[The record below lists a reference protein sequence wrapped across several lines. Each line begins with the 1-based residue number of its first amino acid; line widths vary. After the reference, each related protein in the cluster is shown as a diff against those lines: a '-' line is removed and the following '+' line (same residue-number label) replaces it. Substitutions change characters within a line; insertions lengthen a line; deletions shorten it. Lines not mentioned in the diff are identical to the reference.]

1 MSLADR
7 LTLAMRI
14 KGISQAALGEG
25 VGVSQTTIWKL
36 MNGKTSTN
44 RKLYEIA
51 DFMKVNLGWLI
62 SGNGE
67 MENNHQ
73 KNEIEYIGNIKEG
86 LIIVKGEAI
95 MKTDGAFQMNED
107 FNGRL
112 KFHSDDPN
120 AFALKIK
127 GDSMFPR
134 INSGEFV
141 VIEPNIEPCSG
152 DEVLVRTKDGSNM
165 IKKLEFHRD
174 CTYRFTSINQNHP
187 PITLDED
194 MVEKIMFVSAIVKSI
209 RYLDTHD
216 I

>member
-1 MSLADR
+1 MSLAER
-7 LTLAMRI
+7 LTLAMSI
-14 KGISQAALGEG
+14 KGITESTLGKS

-36 MNGKTSTN
+36 KNGKTSSN
-44 RKLYEIA
+44 RKIYEIA
-51 DFMKVNLGWLI
+51 NYLNVNLNWLV
-62 SGNGE
+62 NGKGG
-67 MENNHQ
+67 MDNNSKEN
-73 KNEIEYIGNIKEG
+73 KIDYIGKVKEES
-86 LIIVKGEAI
+86 IIIKGEAL
-95 MKTDGAFQMNED
+95 MKTDGAFQINED

-141 VIEPNIEPCSG
+141 VIEPNIIPSSG

-194 MVEKIMFVSAIVKSI
+194 MVEKIMFVSAIVKSV
-209 RYLDTHD
+209 RYLDAHD

>member
-14 KGISQAALGEG
+14 KNISQATLGEG
-25 VGVSQTTIWKL
+25 IGVSQTTIWKL
-36 MNGKTSTN
+36 MNGKTSSN

-51 DFMKVNLGWLI
+51 DYLNINLNWLV
-62 SGNGE
+62 SGDGE
-67 MENNHQ
+67 MENSQQ
-73 KNEIEYIGNIKEG
+73 KNEIEYVGNIKEG
-86 LIIVKGEAI
+86 SIKVKGAAI
-95 MKTDGAFQMNED
+95 MGTNDVFQMDEG

-120 AFALKIK
+120 AFALKVQ

-141 VIEPNIEPCSG
+141 VIEPNIIPRSG
-152 DEVLVRTKDGSNM
+152 DEVLVRTKDGRNM

-174 CTYRFTSINQNHP
+174 YVYRFTSVNQDHP
-187 PITLDED
+187 PITIDENQVD
-194 MVEKIMFVSAIVKSI
+194 KVMFISAIVKSI
-209 RYLDTHD
+209 RYLGLHD

>member
-62 SGNGE
+62 SGDGE

-194 MVEKIMFVSAIVKSI
+194 MVEKIMFVSAIVKSV
-209 RYLDTHD
+209 RYLDAHD

>member
-1 MSLADR
+1 
-7 LTLAMRI
+7 
-14 KGISQAALGEG
+14 
-25 VGVSQTTIWKL
+25 
-36 MNGKTSTN
+36 
-44 RKLYEIA
+44 
-51 DFMKVNLGWLI
+51 
-62 SGNGE
+62 
-67 MENNHQ
+67 
-73 KNEIEYIGNIKEG
+73 
-86 LIIVKGEAI
+86 

-194 MVEKIMFVSAIVKSI
+194 MVEKIMFVSAIVKSV
-209 RYLDTHD
+209 RYLDAHD

>member
-51 DFMKVNLGWLI
+51 DFMKVNLDWLI
-62 SGNGE
+62 SGDGE

-86 LIIVKGEAI
+86 SIIVKGEAI

-194 MVEKIMFVSAIVKSI
+194 MVEKIMFVSAIVKSV
-209 RYLDTHD
+209 RYLDAHD

>member
-51 DFMKVNLGWLI
+51 DFMKVNLDWLI
-62 SGNGE
+62 SGDGE

-86 LIIVKGEAI
+86 SIIVKGEAI

-141 VIEPNIEPCSG
+141 VIEPNIIPSSG

-165 IKKLEFHRD
+165 IKKLEFYRD

-194 MVEKIMFVSAIVKSI
+194 MVEKIMFVSAIVKSV
-209 RYLDTHD
+209 RYLDAHD

>member
-14 KGISQAALGEG
+14 KNISQATLGEG
-25 VGVSQTTIWKL
+25 IGVSQTTIWKL
-36 MNGKTSTN
+36 MNGKTSSN

-51 DFMKVNLGWLI
+51 DYLNINLNWLV
-62 SGNGE
+62 SGDGE
-67 MENNHQ
+67 MENSQQ
-73 KNEIEYIGNIKEG
+73 KNEIEYVGNIKEG
-86 LIIVKGEAI
+86 SIKVKGAAI
-95 MKTDGAFQMNED
+95 MGTNDVFQMDED

-120 AFALKIK
+120 AFALKVQ

-141 VIEPNIEPCSG
+141 VIEPNIIPRSG
-152 DEVLVRTKDGSNM
+152 DEVLVRTKDGRNM

-174 CTYRFTSINQNHP
+174 YVYRFTSVNQDHP
-187 PITLDED
+187 PITIDEN
-194 MVEKIMFVSAIVKSI
+194 MVDKVMFVSAIVKSI
-209 RYLDTHD
+209 RYLRT
-216 I
+216 

>member
-36 MNGKTSTN
+36 MNGKTSSN

-51 DFMKVNLGWLI
+51 DYLKINLNWLV
-62 SGNGE
+62 SGDGE
-67 MENNHQ
+67 MENNQ
-73 KNEIEYIGNIKEG
+73 PTNEIEYIGNIKEG
-86 LIIVKGEAI
+86 TIIVKGEAI
-95 MKTDGAFQMNED
+95 MGTDGAFQMDED

-112 KFHSDDPN
+112 KFHSDDPH
-120 AFALKIK
+120 AFALKVK

-141 VIEPNIEPCSG
+141 VIEPNIVPCSG
-152 DEVLVRTKDGSNM
+152 DEVLVRTKDGRNM

-174 CTYRFTSINQNHP
+174 CVYRFTSINQDHP
-187 PITLDED
+187 PITLDENQVD
-194 MVEKIMFVSAIVKSI
+194 KIMFVSAIVKSA
-209 RYLDTHD
+209 RYLDVHD

>member
-1 MSLADR
+1 MTLADR

-14 KGISQAALGEG
+14 KGISQATLGES

-36 MNGKTSTN
+36 MNGKTSSN

-51 DFMKVNLGWLI
+51 DYLKINLNWLV
-62 SGNGE
+62 SGDGE
-67 MENNHQ
+67 MENNQ
-73 KNEIEYIGNIKEG
+73 PTNEIEYIGNIKEG
-86 LIIVKGEAI
+86 TIIVKGEAI
-95 MKTDGAFQMNED
+95 MGTDGAFQMDED

-112 KFHSDDPN
+112 KFHSDDPH
-120 AFALKIK
+120 AFALKVK

-141 VIEPNIEPCSG
+141 VIEPNIVPCSG
-152 DEVLVRTKDGSNM
+152 DEVLVRTKDGRNM

-174 CTYRFTSINQNHP
+174 CVYRFTSINQDHP
-187 PITLDED
+187 PITLDENQVD
-194 MVEKIMFVSAIVKSI
+194 KIMFVSAIVKSA
-209 RYLDTHD
+209 RYLDVHE

>member
-14 KGISQAALGEG
+14 KNISQAALGEG
-25 VGVSQTTIWKL
+25 IGVSQTTIWKL
-36 MNGKTSTN
+36 MNGKTSSN

-51 DFMKVNLGWLI
+51 DYLNINLNWLV
-62 SGNGE
+62 SGDGE
-67 MENNHQ
+67 MENSQQ
-73 KNEIEYIGNIKEG
+73 KNEIEYVGNIKEG
-86 LIIVKGEAI
+86 SIKVKGAAI
-95 MKTDGAFQMNED
+95 MGTNDVFQMDED

-120 AFALKIK
+120 AFALKVQ

-141 VIEPNIEPCSG
+141 VIEPNIIPRSG
-152 DEVLVRTKDGSNM
+152 DEVLVRTKDGRNM

-174 CTYRFTSINQNHP
+174 YVYRFTSVNQDHP
-187 PITLDED
+187 PITIDEN
-194 MVEKIMFVSAIVKSI
+194 MVDKVMFVSAIVKSI
-209 RYLDTHD
+209 RYLRT
-216 I
+216 

>member
-14 KGISQAALGEG
+14 KNISQAALGEG

-36 MNGKTSTN
+36 MNGITSSN

-51 DFMKVNLGWLI
+51 DYLNINLNWLV
-62 SGNGE
+62 SGDGE
-67 MENNHQ
+67 MENNQQ
-73 KNEIEYIGNIKEG
+73 KNEIEYVTNIKEG
-86 LIIVKGEAI
+86 SIKVKGAAI
-95 MKTDGAFQMNED
+95 MGANDAFQMDEN

-112 KFHSDDPN
+112 KFYSDDPN
-120 AFALKIK
+120 AFALKVS

-141 VIEPNIEPCSG
+141 VIEPNIIPRSG
-152 DEVLVRTKDGSNM
+152 DEVLVRTKDGCNM

-174 CTYRFTSINQNHP
+174 YVYRFTCVNQDHP
-187 PITLDED
+187 PITIDEN
-194 MVEKIMFVSAIVKSI
+194 MVDKVMFVSAIVKSI
-209 RYLDTHD
+209 RYLRT
-216 I
+216 

>member
-14 KGISQAALGEG
+14 KNISQAALGEG
-25 VGVSQTTIWKL
+25 IGVSQTTIWKL
-36 MNGKTSTN
+36 MNGKTSSN

-51 DFMKVNLGWLI
+51 DYLNINLNWLV
-62 SGNGE
+62 SGDGE
-67 MENNHQ
+67 MENSQQ
-73 KNEIEYIGNIKEG
+73 KNEIEYVGNIKEG
-86 LIIVKGEAI
+86 SIKVKGAAI
-95 MKTDGAFQMNED
+95 MGTNDVFQMNED

-120 AFALKIK
+120 AFALKVQ

-141 VIEPNIEPCSG
+141 VIEPNIIPRSG
-152 DEVLVRTKDGSNM
+152 DEVLVRTKDGRNM

-174 CTYRFTSINQNHP
+174 YVYRFTSVNQDHP
-187 PITLDED
+187 PITIDENQVD
-194 MVEKIMFVSAIVKSI
+194 KVMFISAIVKSI
-209 RYLDTHD
+209 RYLRT
-216 I
+216 

>member
-36 MNGKTSTN
+36 MNGKTSSN

-51 DFMKVNLGWLI
+51 DYLKINLNWLV
-62 SGNGE
+62 SGDGE
-67 MENNHQ
+67 MENNQ
-73 KNEIEYIGNIKEG
+73 PKNEIEYIGNIKEG
-86 LIIVKGEAI
+86 TIIVKGEAI
-95 MKTDGAFQMNED
+95 MGTDGAFQMDKD

-112 KFHSDDPN
+112 KFHSDDPH
-120 AFALKIK
+120 AFALKVK

-141 VIEPNIEPCSG
+141 VIEPNIVPCSG
-152 DEVLVRTKDGSNM
+152 DEVLVRTKDGRNM

-174 CTYRFTSINQNHP
+174 CVYRFTSINQDHP
-187 PITLDED
+187 PITLDENQVD
-194 MVEKIMFVSAIVKSI
+194 KIMFVSAIVKST
-209 RYLDTHD
+209 RYLDVHE

>member
-14 KGISQAALGEG
+14 KGVSQATLGEG

-36 MNGKTSTN
+36 MNGKTSSN

-51 DFMKVNLGWLI
+51 DYLKINLNWLV
-62 SGNGE
+62 SGDGE
-67 MENNHQ
+67 MENSQ
-73 KNEIEYIGNIKEG
+73 PKNEIEYIGNIKEG
-86 LIIVKGEAI
+86 TIIVKGEAI
-95 MKTDGAFQMNED
+95 MGTDGAFQMDKD

-112 KFHSDDPN
+112 KFHSDDPH
-120 AFALKIK
+120 AFALKVK

-141 VIEPNIEPCSG
+141 VIEPNIVPCSG
-152 DEVLVRTKDGSNM
+152 DEVLVRTKDGRNM

-174 CTYRFTSINQNHP
+174 CVYRFTSINQDHP
-187 PITLDED
+187 PITLDENQVD
-194 MVEKIMFVSAIVKSI
+194 KIMFVSAIVKSA
-209 RYLDTHD
+209 RYLDVHE

>member
-194 MVEKIMFVSAIVKSI
+194 MVEKIMFVSAIVKSV

>member
-14 KGISQAALGEG
+14 KGISQATLGEG

-36 MNGKTSTN
+36 MNGITSSN

-51 DFMKVNLGWLI
+51 DYLKINLNWLV
-62 SGNGE
+62 SGDGE
-67 MENNHQ
+67 MENSQ
-73 KNEIEYIGNIKEG
+73 PKNEIEYIGNIKEG
-86 LIIVKGEAI
+86 TIIVKGEAI
-95 MKTDGAFQMNED
+95 MGTDGAFQMDED

-112 KFHSDDPN
+112 KFHSDDPH
-120 AFALKIK
+120 AFALKVK

-141 VIEPNIEPCSG
+141 VIEPNIVPCSG
-152 DEVLVRTKDGSNM
+152 DEVLVRTKDGRNM

-174 CTYRFTSINQNHP
+174 CVYRFTSINQDHP
-187 PITLDED
+187 PITLDENQVD
-194 MVEKIMFVSAIVKSI
+194 KVMFVSAIVKSA
-209 RYLDTHD
+209 RYLDVHD